1 MAIHHVVFIKFKA
14 DAPRRKI
21 NRFIAELNKL
31 PEYNREVK
39 NWISGFSPEPR
50 FHNAAFDYGL
60 ACDLADWDAMDR
72 YMYHEGHLRMAPF
85 AEEVFDYSM
94 SFDFV
99 TEFVQPKRYPRQAQA
114 KAPAVKV
121 AAGHAV
127 VPPLMGRAVQQTAK
141 LLKAA
146 GLTRG
151 AVSTQRQPLGLW
163 VAGRVIGQEPAA
175 GAVVPRGTA
184 VNVMITGESWM
195 HPERPPA

>member
-1 MAIHHVVFIKFKA
+1 
-14 DAPRRKI
+14 
-21 NRFIAELNKL
+21 
-31 PEYNREVK
+31 
-39 NWISGFSPEPR
+39 
-50 FHNAAFDYGL
+50 
-60 ACDLADWDAMDR
+60 MDR

-99 TEFVQPKRYPRQAQA
+99 TEFVQPQRYPRQAKA

-127 VPPLMGRAVQQTAK
+127 VPALMGRAVQQTAK

-175 GAVVPRGTA
+175 GAVVPRGPA